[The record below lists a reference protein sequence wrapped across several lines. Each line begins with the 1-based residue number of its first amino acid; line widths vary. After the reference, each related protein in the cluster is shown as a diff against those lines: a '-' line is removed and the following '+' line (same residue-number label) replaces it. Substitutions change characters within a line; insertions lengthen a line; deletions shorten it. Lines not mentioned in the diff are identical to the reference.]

1 MRTLDIQGAYMRGS
15 SAQEPPKLA
24 QPPAA
29 RGLGTRDRVGT
40 RAGTLCRSG
49 STPTGT
55 PISASLYNIWLKLSA
70 CSILS
75 CREVDD
81 SHEGCKGDEDN
92 ESHEGFKGED
102 NEGFKGEDNEGFKG
116 LKGHESHEGNEEC
129 KDDQAG
135 LKGHESNESHE
146 DNEGHGGKED

>member
-15 SAQEPPKLA
+15 SAQELPKLA

-40 RAGTLCRSG
+40 RARTLCRSG

-55 PISASLYNIWLKLSA
+55 PISASLYNIWFKLSA
-70 CSILS
+70 VYS

-81 SHEGCKGDEDN
+81 SHEGFKGDEDN

-102 NEGFKGEDNEGFKG
+102 NEGLKG
-116 LKGHESHEGNEEC
+116 LKGDESHEGNEEC

-135 LKGHESNESHE
+135 LKGHESHESHE

>member
-15 SAQEPPKLA
+15 SAQERPKLA

-70 CSILS
+70 VLLPGS
-75 CREVDD
+75 RR
-81 SHEGCKGDEDN
+81 
-92 ESHEGFKGED
+92 
-102 NEGFKGEDNEGFKG
+102 
-116 LKGHESHEGNEEC
+116 
-129 KDDQAG
+129 QP
-135 LKGHESNESHE
+135 
-146 DNEGHGGKED
+146 